1 MQSQRALAMEEMLTE
16 SGNTLADSAPNE
28 AGVEGVG

>member
-1 MQSQRALAMEEMLTE
+1 MEKMLTE
-16 SGNTLADSAPNE
+16 SGKTLADSAPNE